1 MSYLSA
7 YACGAAAVSAA
18 LVRVTTLPGGADA
31 ASAARLNRA
40 IAMSTLD
47 MIPGLREY
55 ANWFM
60 LANVNHYYRSVGL
73 VFENLAFVRAC
84 FESVANLEPD
94 IALARHLLGVP
105 FFCRSSTSCGPID
118 LQDTFHPLL
127 EQAQPLSIRLTGKG
141 AFISGQNGI
150 GKSTLLRTVGLS
162 LVTARAFGFCYA
174 RHASVPD
181 VPVYTSIQSEDSLM
195 GGESLYMAELRRAKE
210 LLASANGP
218 HPGVCIIDEI
228 FRGTNHMES
237 ISAAASVLDVLAAKG
252 TVIVSSHNLVLAALL
267 AHRLE
272 PLCVAKGENG
282 ALTLSPGVLAHTNG
296 IALLTERGF
305 GGEVEAN
312 AAKVFDWL
320 SAYLAEPVDCSGVLA

>member
-18 LVRVTTLPGGADA
+18 LLRVTTLPGGADA
-31 ASAARLNRA
+31 AARLNRA

-60 LANVNHYYRSVGL
+60 LANVNHYYRSVEL

-181 VPVYTSIQSEDSLM
+181 VPAYTSIQSEDSLM

-218 HPGVCIIDEI
+218 HPGVCIIGGGLSARRAGSKRRCHRVVAQSGAGR
-228 FRGTNHMES
+228 FAGAPARATVRG
-237 ISAAASVLDVLAAKG
+237 K
-252 TVIVSSHNLVLAALL
+252 
-267 AHRLE
+267 
-272 PLCVAKGENG
+272 
-282 ALTLSPGVLAHTNG
+282 
-296 IALLTERGF
+296 
-305 GGEVEAN
+305 GGERRLDNCRPGCWRTPTV
-312 AAKVFDWL
+312 
-320 SAYLAEPVDCSGVLA
+320 SRC